1 MSHTARRVS
10 IYAPGGVLRMIQ
22 MLPKTNQDLDEI
34 RQRQSD
40 RYVQRSLIYLGEVK
54 REALQQQ
61 VSPRSGLGAD
71 EPTLVQT
78 DVRTL
83 LQRQSLRPPCPR
95 PFSRK
100 AAGPIE
106 LHELPKN
113 AQRKINKISSEQI
126 CSYKRY
132 ARSGSVITAMA
143 SRRAPLDKVLAEQ
156 NAPNC

>member
-10 IYAPGGVLRMIQ
+10 IYAPGVLRLIQ

-83 LQRQSLRPPCPR
+83 LQR
-95 PFSRK
+95 
-100 AAGPIE
+100 
-106 LHELPKN
+106 
-113 AQRKINKISSEQI
+113 
-126 CSYKRY
+126 
-132 ARSGSVITAMA
+132 
-143 SRRAPLDKVLAEQ
+143 
-156 NAPNC
+156 